1 MWGVSPARVRRPRG
15 AEDPGEKAAEEGM
28 SADSLKILRAL
39 REMES
44 NLEERIVALEQRP
57 HK

>member
-1 MWGVSPARVRRPRG
+1 MCIRDR
-15 AEDPGEKAAEEGM
+15 EGM
-28 SADSLKILRAL
+28 SADSAKILRAL